1 MTAIV
6 ITGTTGKYYYNGL
19 ENTSDYVTVRF
30 TSGTS
35 GGNSFYYVPLYGTG
49 EMGSEFGSQIAGMP
63 VDLVIIQ
70 VSGTT
75 TMRYC
80 FTAPVGKKF
89 TVVNANDDNNNI
101 YIYSN
106 GTAVQLNGGTAC
118 EIVNIGYANMLP
130 SQTSATLG
138 GGQMIISKNDNNW

>member
-19 ENTSDYVTVRF
+19 ENTSDYVTVSF

-35 GGNSFYYVPLYGTG
+35 GGSTFYYVPLYGTAALANQY
-49 EMGSEFGSQIAGMP
+49 GSKIAGMP

-89 TVVNANDDNNNI
+89 TIVNANDDNNNI